1 MDSDP
6 TRARL
11 IAALTGLM
19 DDADVDDYGK
29 AFAALKA
36 ALTKGE
42 DCYDPE
48 LRYAFAGLEARIDQR
63 SARRFRRARG

>member
-1 MDSDP
+1 MDPDP
-6 TRARL
+6 TRTRL
-11 IAALTGLM
+11 IVALTGLM
-19 DDADVDDYGK
+19 DDVDIDDYVK

-42 DCYDPE
+42 ARYDPE

-63 SARRFRRARG
+63 SARRSRTDT

>member
-6 TRARL
+6 TRTRL
-11 IAALTGLM
+11 IAALTALM
-19 DDADVDDYGK
+19 NDADVDDYGK

-36 ALTKGE
+36 ALTKGA
-42 DCYDPE
+42 DCYDPD

-63 SARRFRRARG
+63 SARRYRRTGS

>member
-6 TRARL
+6 TRTRL
-11 IAALTGLM
+11 IEALASLM
-19 DDADVDDYGK
+19 EDADIDDYGK

-42 DCYDPE
+42 HCYDPD

-63 SARRFRRARG
+63 AARRFRKTGS

>member
-6 TRARL
+6 TRTRL
-11 IAALTGLM
+11 IAALTRLM
-19 DDADVDDYGK
+19 DDADIDDYGK
-29 AFAALKA
+29 AFVALKA

-42 DCYDPE
+42 GRYDPE

-63 SARRFRRARG
+63 SARRYRRTGS